1 MLKKIKQPIVMVLI
15 FLLALLIP
23 KIKGKKKVVDWTEIE
38 KLLKEAF
45 GEKCTLFLVDGK
57 YRVPTFKNVSKFLKE
72 DKTDLYKYVPEEMD
86 CDDFAFRLM
95 GQVSYPGW
103 SDIAFGIAVSQVHAY
118 NCVIAEYKGKMKVF
132 LIEPQS
138 DKVFIL
144 GDSDGKEYQT
154 VFVMM

>member
-1 MLKKIKQPIVMVLI
+1 MLKKIKQPVVMFLI

-23 KIKGKKKVVDWTEIE
+23 KIKGKKKVVDWTEIN

-57 YRVPTFKNVSKFLKE
+57 YRVPTLENVSKFLKE
-72 DKTDLYKYVPEEMD
+72 DKTNLYKYVPEEMD

-95 GQVSYPGW
+95 GQISYPGW
-103 SDIAFGIAVSQVHAY
+103 SDIAFGIAVSEVHAY
-118 NCVIAEYKGKMKVF
+118 NCVIAEDKGKMKVF

-138 DKVFIL
+138 DKVFTL
-144 GDSDGKEYQT
+144 SDSDGKEYQT